1 MNDLSFKTGPCNA
14 VYPKRSNFSEYN
26 GGILVCYRF
35 GSKISHESE
44 QSLNSSVGISLYRN
58 AMESLKERSLSL
70 RKLKK
75 EQEQEEIKSMTFTP
89 RINSSSFGSRLN
101 LLQAPEDSLME
112 RYALQQERLEKRK
125 SERDLSLKKE
135 CPFRPTISDRSNKMA
150 TRARSCRGKSKEGD
164 ANTDN
169 KGDTVNAS
177 GIFEALYSG
186 AKSVSTKSL
195 MIPTPCTFRPNIS
208 TWNYTTKREYI
219 SQPVSQ
225 RLLNSKMAK
234 EEQMKKIR
242 EKKMFVEN
250 NFDRK
255 TGQMLYKP
263 IVSRGPKQN
272 KRDTSKPIF
281 ESLYKDTYLENKK
294 QKTQMAAKTR
304 LEEIKSKK
312 YSIANSIQV
321 LENGKKIK
329 CEELFKLL
337 DPDTCGKISKTH
349 IHLDCKDFSFTKI

>member
-1 MNDLSFKTGPCNA
+1 
-14 VYPKRSNFSEYN
+14 
-26 GGILVCYRF
+26 
-35 GSKISHESE
+35 
-44 QSLNSSVGISLYRN
+44 
-58 AMESLKERSLSL
+58 
-70 RKLKK
+70 
-75 EQEQEEIKSMTFTP
+75 MTFTP
-89 RINSSSFGSRLN
+89 RINSSAYGSRLN

-112 RYALQQERLEKRK
+112 RYALQQERLEKK
-125 SERDLSLKKE
+125 KYERDLSLKKE
-135 CPFRPTISDRSNKMA
+135 CPFRPRISDISNKIA
-150 TRARSCRGKSKEGD
+150 RKARSCRGKSKESV
-164 ANTDN
+164 ANMEN
-169 KGDTVNAS
+169 QGDTENAS

-195 MIPTPCTFRPNIS
+195 MVPTPCTFKPNIS

-225 RLLNSKMAK
+225 RLLNSKKAK

-242 EKKMFVEN
+242 EKKMFVDT
-250 NFDRK
+250 NFDKK
-255 TGQMLYKP
+255 TGQMFYKP

-272 KRDTSKPIF
+272 RRDVTKPIF

-294 QKTQMAAKTR
+294 QKSQIAAKTR
-304 LEEIKSKK
+304 MEEIKTKK

-337 DPDTCGKISKTH
+337 DPDTCGKISKAH
-349 IHLDCKDFSFTKI
+349 IHLDCMYLILTICRFIY